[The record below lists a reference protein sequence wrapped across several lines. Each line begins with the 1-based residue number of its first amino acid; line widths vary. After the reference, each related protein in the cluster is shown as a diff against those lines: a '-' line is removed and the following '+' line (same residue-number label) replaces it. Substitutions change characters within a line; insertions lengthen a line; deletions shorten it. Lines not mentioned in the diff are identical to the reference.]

1 MKTFILLHPIGA
13 GGISASIH
21 QKRLTDY
28 DMIRR
33 ISRKGS
39 CPDRAATEN
48 LFGLL
53 ESRLLYI
60 QEFISM
66 EYFRRGLV
74 EYPFDCISGGSRQR
88 ERASRLRFTDN
99 KPFGCGMILR
109 IYLSDPWGQIA

>member
-1 MKTFILLHPIGA
+1 
-13 GGISASIH
+13 
-21 QKRLTDY
+21 
-28 DMIRR
+28 
-33 ISRKGS
+33 
-39 CPDRAATEN
+39 
-48 LFGLL
+48 
-53 ESRLLYI
+53 
-60 QEFISM
+60 M